1 MKNRHYFDF
10 VILKSGCFFFVC
22 FLFLPYC
29 EIMETKVE
37 IMANGADRVKTA
49 DALRLNCFDSKR
61 NCVVFEG
68 S

>member
-1 MKNRHYFDF
+1 M
-10 VILKSGCFFFVC
+10 FFFL